1 MKKMLLF
8 ACFSLIFCSAY
19 PQNTFDK
26 SLNEVSAD
34 IAGKLSLKNK
44 KKIVVLYITDI
55 NKAQTVAGKYIADVI
70 SVNIVNDPGNF
81 EVFDRENL
89 SGIAEAKKL
98 MTEGYIDANQAKEL
112 GKILAV
118 DAIVIGNYTVLTT
131 TLKLTLKALDVNS
144 GFVIA
149 ATMKDL
155 PITTDAG
162 ALLGISVG
170 TADNNMNKGFNNRP
184 LNSNE
189 SYNNPET
196 VNKDCETKNTG
207 DMCFTNQ
214 TNKKIT
220 VVVQVSGNECV
231 LENTQM
237 TLSAE
242 QTQCFY
248 NLSAKP
254 LYYFVFD
261 DLHPRCRPLYKGQIN
276 IERCKSK
283 TFVIR

>member
-1 MKKMLLF
+1 MKKVLILV
-8 ACFSLIFCSAY
+8 CFSFIFCSAFS
-19 PQNTFDK
+19 QSTFDK

-34 IAGKLSLKNK
+34 IAGKLSQKNK
-44 KKIVVLYITDI
+44 KKIVVLYVTDI

-70 SVNIVNDPGNF
+70 SVNIVNDQGNF

-89 SGIAEAKKL
+89 SGIVEAKK
-98 MTEGYIDANQAKEL
+98 MIAEGYIDANKAKEL
-112 GKILAV
+112 GRILAV

-162 ALLGISVG
+162 ALLGITVG
-170 TADNNMNKGFNNRP
+170 TGDNNTNKGFNNRP

-196 VNKDCETKNTG
+196 VNKDCESKNTG
-207 DMCFTNQ
+207 DYCFINN
-214 TNKKIT
+214 TNKVMYVT
-220 VVVQVSGNECV
+220 VFREGEG
-231 LENTQM
+231 
-237 TLSAE
+237 TLGEIAVE
-242 QTQCFY
+242 IGQTQCFY
-248 NLSAKP
+248 DIKATS
-254 LYYFVFD
+254 
-261 DLHPRCRPLYKGQIN
+261 YKYVIGSKRWTWYMRDAERNGQI
-276 IERCKSK
+276 IVEKCKSK
-283 TFVIR
+283 TFVIK